1 MEELNFL
8 VFAEAAALLFG
19 IFGLLATF
27 IARDVDQW
35 PRRLCVAILSSS
47 VLVSAINLVEKAAFF
62 YQAPIP
68 LRRVP
73 PSCRCGRI
81 SSITH

>member
-8 VFAEAAALLFG
+8 VLAEAAALLFG

-62 YQAPIP
+62 
-68 LRRVP
+68 
-73 PSCRCGRI
+73 
-81 SSITH
+81 